1 MFEEVKV
8 EDGTVTRLFK
18 SYDVYI
24 EAHDIEL
31 KEKAAKL

>member
-1 MFEEVKV
+1 LKKLEVRM
-8 EDGTVTRLFK
+8 THPLLFQ
-18 SYDVYI
+18 SYDAYI

>member
-1 MFEEVKV
+1 VFEKV
-8 EDGTVTRLFK
+8 RSEMTHLLLFQ
-18 SYDVYI
+18 SYDAYI